1 MSESEGKKP
10 ADTETAWSK
19 GKAEFTGK
27 SYSKYFDPCEEA
39 AQRSLKCLRRNGGDR
54 LMCTDYFEYAQTA
67 TFTTLSNADQ
77 YYQSLQG
84 LQEVMGIWTR

>member
-1 MSESEGKKP
+1 MSESEGQKP

-54 LMCTDYFEYAQTA
+54 LMCTDYFEAYKDCKKSWMDEMKEAKRA
-67 TFTTLSNADQ
+67 SSKGWFS
-77 YYQSLQG
+77 
-84 LQEVMGIWTR
+84 